1 MRVLGSSV
9 LAMEV
14 IIVLLAWALAQG
26 LYPDS
31 NQGLVL
37 GLVLAL
43 EALLIL
49 AIAML
54 RKPWGVTLGW
64 ILQVAV
70 LALGFLVPTMFI
82 IGGIFV
88 VLWFFAVRNG
98 QRVDALRAERA
109 AEADK

>member
-1 MRVLGSSV
+1 
-9 LAMEV
+9 
-14 IIVLLAWALAQG
+14 
-26 LYPDS
+26 
-31 NQGLVL
+31 
-37 GLVLAL
+37 
-43 EALLIL
+43 
-49 AIAML
+49 
-54 RKPWGVTLGW
+54 LGW

>member
-31 NQGLVL
+31 NQALVL

-54 RKPWGVTLGW
+54 HKPWGVTLGW

-109 AEADK
+109 AETER